1 MLGQY
6 ATSTASSLD
15 NRMFVYELTGL
26 SENEVTITQSS
37 PIRTSHTQLIQVP
50 FHRRGEEMRR
60 ITLLGGKIVNIRP
73 LGSAQGTSAAAEVS
87 AAED

>member
-26 SENEVTITQSS
+26 SENEVTVSHCS

-50 FHRRGEEMRR
+50 FHRMGEEMRR
-60 ITLLGGKIVNIRP
+60 ITLLGGKIVDIRL
-73 LGSAQGTSAAAEVS
+73 LGSPQATSS
-87 AAED
+87 ADTSPED